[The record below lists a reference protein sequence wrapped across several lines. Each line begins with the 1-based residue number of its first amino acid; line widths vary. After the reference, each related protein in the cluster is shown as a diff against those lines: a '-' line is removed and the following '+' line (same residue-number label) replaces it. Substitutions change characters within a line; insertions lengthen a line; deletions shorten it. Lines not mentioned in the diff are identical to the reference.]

1 MPKCLRTSGSIYIP
15 HLPHLYIHQVAH
27 LLFSCNIHLT
37 QYTQL
42 RLAQYRHR
50 SRRRLRRNNNVF
62 NRCDMTASD
71 NPKTA
76 TVFDC
81 SNCPTCTRDDDDE
94 SIDDCTP
101 PETIDL
107 LFSFEYYMLP
117 YM

>member
-1 MPKCLRTSGSIYIP
+1 
-15 HLPHLYIHQVAH
+15 
-27 LLFSCNIHLT
+27 
-37 QYTQL
+37 
-42 RLAQYRHR
+42 
-50 SRRRLRRNNNVF
+50 
-62 NRCDMTASD
+62 MTASD